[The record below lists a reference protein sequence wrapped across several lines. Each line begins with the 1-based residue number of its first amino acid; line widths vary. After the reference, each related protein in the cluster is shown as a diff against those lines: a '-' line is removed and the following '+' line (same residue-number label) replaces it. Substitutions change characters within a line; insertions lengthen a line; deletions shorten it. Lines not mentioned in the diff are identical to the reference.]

1 MKSLF
6 ARLNEID
13 CSDHTEKKGKFTYLS
28 WSWAWQTLK
37 TECPDATFEKHE
49 FAALNGLGQQDGT
62 LVPFMRDDQGYTF
75 VKVSVTAEG
84 VTMTETFPV
93 LDYTHKA
100 IQNPDSFALN
110 TALQRAM
117 VKAIAMHGLGLYI
130 YAGEDLPE
138 ITEET
143 AKPEKKPKKPTKTE
157 KAKVEAQI
165 AKIGKEPEAGYEQST
180 IIKTGLE
187 NSIVSEKTLSSWL
200 EKGISQADAE
210 GKIQK
215 ILGQQTRDAV
225 KNGS

>member
-143 AKPEKKPKKPTKTE
+143 AKPEKT
-157 KAKVEAQI
+157 KVEAQI

>member
-13 CSDHTEKKGKFTYLS
+13 CSDHTEKKGEFTYLS

-49 FAALNGLGQQDGT
+49 FSSTNGT
-62 LVPFMRDDQGYTF
+62 SVPFMRDEQGYTF
-75 VKVSVTAEG
+75 VKASVTAEG

-93 LDYTHKA
+93 LDYKNKA
-100 IQNPDSFALN
+100 MKSPDSFAVN
-110 TALQRAM
+110 KALQRAM

-143 AKPEKKPKKPTKTE
+143 AKPEKKPKKPTNLE

-165 AKIGKEPEAGYEQST
+165 AKIGKEPESGYEQST

-187 NSIVSEKTLSSWL
+187 DSIVSEKTLAAWS
-200 EKGISQADAE
+200 KQGVSQADAE
-210 GKIQK
+210 SKIQK
-215 ILGQQTRDAV
+215 ILAQQTRDAV

>member
-1 MKSLF
+1 
-6 ARLNEID
+6 
-13 CSDHTEKKGKFTYLS
+13 
-28 WSWAWQTLK
+28 
-37 TECPDATFEKHE
+37 
-49 FAALNGLGQQDGT
+49 
-62 LVPFMRDDQGYTF
+62 
-75 VKVSVTAEG
+75 
-84 VTMTETFPV
+84 
-93 LDYTHKA
+93 
-100 IQNPDSFALN
+100 
-110 TALQRAM
+110 M

-187 NSIVSEKTLSSWL
+187 NSIVSEKTLAAWF
-200 EKGISQADAE
+200 KQGMSQADAE

-215 ILGQQTRDAV
+215 ILAQQTRDAV